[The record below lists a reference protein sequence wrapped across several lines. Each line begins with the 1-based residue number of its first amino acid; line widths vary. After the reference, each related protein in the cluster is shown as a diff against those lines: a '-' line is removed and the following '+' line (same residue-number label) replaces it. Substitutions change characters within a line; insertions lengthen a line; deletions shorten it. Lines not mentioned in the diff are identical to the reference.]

1 KKEND
6 MPSAVIAG
14 YAYDPD
20 QQTLEVHY
28 HSGKVYHYLNVPE
41 KVFRA
46 MRSTMV
52 KGICFFLQAEEG
64 IRYIGVTGVQTCAL
78 PISMHPLAPS
88 FQSRAIKAYQ
98 DGGFSDM
105 V

>member
-1 KKEND
+1 

-20 QQTLEVHY
+20 QQTLEVRY

-52 KGICFFLQAEEG
+52 KGIWFNRHIKGKYSFKE
-64 IRYIGVTGVQTCAL
+64 VTPGLTQL
-78 PISMHPLAPS
+78 DLFKKS
-88 FQSRAIKAYQ
+88 
-98 DGGFSDM
+98 
-105 V
+105 